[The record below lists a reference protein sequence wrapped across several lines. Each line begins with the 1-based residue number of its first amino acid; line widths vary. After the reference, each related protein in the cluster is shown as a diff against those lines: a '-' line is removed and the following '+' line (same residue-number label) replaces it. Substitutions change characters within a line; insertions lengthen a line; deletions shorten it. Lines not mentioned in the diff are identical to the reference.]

1 MCHEVAL
8 ACKNRGV
15 DQRPRKS
22 LLIALLVM
30 ACITGV
36 LTPAATQRRLSVHQT
51 TLEEPDQKTP
61 EVTTEELQKILAGSG
76 VPLLDVRSAQEYAIA
91 HIPGSLNLYEKEV
104 ERIVQA
110 YPDRGTQLVLYCNGP
125 YCGKSKRLSEQ
136 LAARG
141 YLNVR
146 RYQLGLPVWRAL
158 GNTVQTD
165 LDGFR
170 YVLTRDKTA
179 VFVDARGRA
188 DFAAGSVP
196 GAVNIRAGEAEKA
209 NEDGRLP
216 HKDKGT
222 RVIVFAGSE
231 QESRTVAAEIARKAY
246 WNSSYFGGSFQ
257 ELKRA
262 RLW

>member
-1 MCHEVAL
+1 MLVLVAASVVGAGAAAGEGSARPAIDQATL
-8 ACKNRGV
+8 AEANPV
-15 DQRPRKS
+15 
-22 LLIALLVM
+22 
-30 ACITGV
+30 
-36 LTPAATQRRLSVHQT
+36 
-51 TLEEPDQKTP
+51 TP
-61 EVTTEELQKILAGSG
+61 EITTQELRDILSRGD
-76 VPLLDVRSAQEYAIA
+76 VPVLDVRSAQEYAIA
-91 HIPGSLNLYEKEV
+91 HIPGSINLYEKEV
-104 ERIVQA
+104 ERVVEA
-110 YPDRGTQLVLYCNGP
+110 YPDKGTHLVLYCNGP

-165 LDGFR
+165 LEGFR
-170 YVLTRDKTA
+170 YVFTGDRTA
-179 VFVDARGRA
+179 VFVDARSPRE
-188 DFAAGSVP
+188 FAAGSVP

-216 HKDKGT
+216 HRDKGT
-222 RVIVFAGSE
+222 RVIVFAGSGRE
-231 QESRTVAAEIARKAY
+231 ARAVAEEIARKAY
-246 WNSSYFGGSFQ
+246 WNSSYLGGSYE